1 MTGVRMQAL
10 SRYAVEIQAALS
22 ALTPRL
28 AWIRGRA
35 GMTSA
40 CIIAKTVPASATTA
54 SRAVVRTTGGRTIGG
69 RSAWGRSAAGGPAG
83 ARVDGLVTAG
93 AEAFTRGLRG
103 CERVSR
109 EPPSGLQPGEGQ
121 ARSAERIS

>member
-40 CIIAKTVPASATTA
+40 CIIAKTVPASASTA
-54 SRAVVRTTGGRTIGG
+54 SSAVVRTGT
-69 RSAWGRSAAGGPAG
+69 ALAG
-83 ARVDGLVTAG
+83 ARVTGRVGSA
-93 AEAFTRGLRG
+93 AEEFTRASEHGSG
-103 CERVSR
+103 CFTDHPQGSSHGRVNTRSGAR
-109 EPPSGLQPGEGQ
+109 IATPRSLTLPPLES
-121 ARSAERIS
+121 